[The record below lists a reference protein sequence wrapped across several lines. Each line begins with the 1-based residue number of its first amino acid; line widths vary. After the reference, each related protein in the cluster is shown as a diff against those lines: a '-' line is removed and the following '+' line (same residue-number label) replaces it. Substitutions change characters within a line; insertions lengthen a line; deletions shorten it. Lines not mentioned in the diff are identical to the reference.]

1 MHANDKSIEFAPVEP
16 ERNPKQKKISFL
28 TSCRDEIEV
37 VPIDNDDDIE
47 AHNVGRCRYYKVAI
61 KCRGVQT
68 VMVFIRSERSGHSRP
83 PLQKCCKAAPRK
95 KCREAFTT
103 VVLNQGGF
111 NEVVSRVR
119 WTLSD
124 ILTYYE

>member
-16 ERNPKQKKISFL
+16 ERNPKQKKRSFL

-47 AHNVGRCRYYKVAI
+47 AHNVGRCRYYNVAI

-83 PLQKCCKAAPRK
+83 PSKNVAKQSPVKNAAKLLPQWFLTRVGSTK
-95 KCREAFTT
+95 SFQRF
-103 VVLNQGGF
+103 GGRYPIF
-111 NEVVSRVR
+111 
-119 WTLSD
+119 
-124 ILTYYE
+124 